1 MTAIRT
7 IVIHVVH
14 ALIALWSKMMVA
26 CAGLLNM
33 TAGERTA
40 NTNKQREGMMDNM
53 TLASKVEVKYLSYN
67 MTRKDRY
74 ETKGT

>member
-1 MTAIRT
+1 
-7 IVIHVVH
+7 
-14 ALIALWSKMMVA
+14 
-26 CAGLLNM
+26 
-33 TAGERTA
+33 
-40 NTNKQREGMMDNM
+40 MMDNM